1 MIPDRILN
9 LHPILALIILLA
21 ASYLLSLTVR
31 WLFFRILKYY
41 AKKDDYIIVEALQN
55 RLKGTVFLFIPLI
68 ILYITIP
75 ALALPEELIF
85 TVRKFIQVLIIA
97 SATVVAMRLINV
109 AQDVLFYRFDTA
121 DEDNLRA
128 RQARTQ
134 IIFLKKLAILI
145 VVVLAVAIV
154 LLSFEGVRQYGATL
168 LTSAGVAGI
177 IIGFAAQKTIANL
190 LAGFQ
195 IAFTQPIKIEDA
207 VIIEGEWGWIEEI
220 NLTYVVVKI
229 WDLRRL
235 VVPITYFTEKP
246 FQNWTRSSAQ
256 LLGSVFLY
264 TDYTLPLDALR
275 KKFDEV
281 LDNSPLWDREGKSVQ
296 VTDSSERTMTV
307 RLLMTAKNSP
317 TAWELRCYVREQM
330 ITWIQENYPASLPRT
345 RAEIEEFPEIKSVRK
360 VDQRPS

>member
-1 MIPDRILN
+1 MIPDQILN
-9 LHPILALIILLA
+9 LHPILALLIILVA
-21 ASYLLSLTVR
+21 TYLISLFIR

-41 AKKDDYIIVEALQN
+41 AKKDDFIIVDALQK

-68 ILYITIP
+68 ILYIVVPGLNISDDLIVTIREV
-75 ALALPEELIF
+75 L
-85 TVRKFIQVLIIA
+85 QVLIIA
-97 SATVVAMRLINV
+97 SATIVAIRLLNV
-109 AQDVLFYRFDTA
+109 AQDVLFHRFDTA
-121 DEDNLRA
+121 EEDNLRA

-145 VVVLAVAIV
+145 VVVLALAVV
-154 LLSFEGVRQYGATL
+154 LLSFENVRQYGATL

-235 VVPITYFTEKP
+235 IVPITYFTDTP

-264 TDYTLPLDALR
+264 TDYTLPLDELR

-281 LDNSPLWDREGKSVQ
+281 LDGTKLWDREGKSVQ
-296 VTDSSERTMTV
+296 VTDSSESTMTI
-307 RLLMTAKNSP
+307 RLLMTARNSP
-317 TAWELRCYVREQM
+317 TAWELRCHVREQM
-330 ITWIQENYPASLPRT
+330 IQWIQNNYPASLPRSRT
-345 RAEIEEFPEIKSVRK
+345 EISKFPELKEK
-360 VDQRPS
+360 D